1 MIVGTFFAIVRLLEL
16 TQLIVLAMATTDQ
29 TMLVMY
35 ALARSL
41 MLRHRFMLFLVPQP
55 QLKYEPVRHL
65 FEIYVDL
72 LLHIGFA
79 LLSSQAEHTFA
90 LFIFGMGACI
100 IENIVCDTMLVPQ
113 QHSNVVMTQ
122 PSSSADDTC
131 V

>member
-1 MIVGTFFAIVRLLEL
+1 MIVGTFFALVRLLEL
-16 TQLIVLAMATTDQ
+16 TQLIVLAMPTTDQ
-29 TMLVMY
+29 TMFVMY

-41 MLRHRFMLFLVPQP
+41 MLRHRLMLFLVPQP
-55 QLKYEPVRHL
+55 QLKYEPVRHI

-79 LLSSQAEHTFA
+79 LMSFKADHTFA

-100 IENIVCDTMLVPQ
+100 VENIVCGTMLAQ
-113 QHSNVVMTQ
+113 QRDAVMTQ